1 MLFRSR
7 QRLRWSRSLVRFRL
21 RKHRDVLFPSQHFNF
36 RDFFAVT
43 ENIFYELI
51 LNVLWWIY
59 LFEVAFNFTPDLGY
73 IMITGFL
80 LYTIS
85 KYLEFALVPLLS
97 VNKTDH
103 IRLLAYIPGMK
114 IYKIGRAHV

>member
-1 MLFRSR
+1 MRMMGYKVEFTPLAVCLTSVPETARQLSR
-7 QRLRWSRSLVRFRL
+7 PSLRWSRSLVRFRL

-59 LFEVAFNFTPDLGY
+59 LFVVAFNFTPDFGY
-73 IMITGFL
+73 IMITGFFL
-80 LYTIS
+80 FTIS
-85 KYLEFALVPLLS
+85 NYL
-97 VNKTDH
+97 
-103 IRLLAYIPGMK
+103 
-114 IYKIGRAHV
+114 